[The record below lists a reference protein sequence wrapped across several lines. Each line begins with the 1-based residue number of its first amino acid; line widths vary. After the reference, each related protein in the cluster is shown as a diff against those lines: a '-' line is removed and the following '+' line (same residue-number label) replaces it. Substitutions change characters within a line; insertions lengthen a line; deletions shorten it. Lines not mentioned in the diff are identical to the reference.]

1 METETETET
10 EGDDANVG
18 GWMAKRKTKK
28 RFVVDVPEADPTD
41 TIPRETLPVTV
52 CANVEE
58 AADMLLETRVVEVE
72 L

>member
-1 METETETET
+1 
-10 EGDDANVG
+10 
-18 GWMAKRKTKK
+18 
-28 RFVVDVPEADPTD
+28 
-41 TIPRETLPVTV
+41 VTV

>member
-1 METETETET
+1 
-10 EGDDANVG
+10 
-18 GWMAKRKTKK
+18 MAKKKTNK

-58 AADMLLETRVVEVE
+58 AADMLLETHVVEVE